1 MTSGDQAD
9 SFAATYAAKTGDK
22 VVVQP
27 ISEEEVKMMTSM
39 VPHGEML
46 GKAML
51 DVYAHLDETA
61 PGTTA
66 YGTMKRQE
74 DSAAADLGVKAT
86 SFAEWL
92 EKSGWKA

>member
-27 ISEEEVKMMTSM
+27 ISEEEVKM

>member
-1 MTSGDQAD
+1 
-9 SFAATYAAKTGDK
+9 
-22 VVVQP
+22 
-27 ISEEEVKMMTSM
+27 
-39 VPHGEML
+39 ML